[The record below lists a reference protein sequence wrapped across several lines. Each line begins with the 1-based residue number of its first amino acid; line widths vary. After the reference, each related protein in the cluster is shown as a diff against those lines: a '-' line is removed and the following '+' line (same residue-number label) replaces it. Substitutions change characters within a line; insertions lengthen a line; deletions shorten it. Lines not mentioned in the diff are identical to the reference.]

1 MIQIRRIK
9 GSQNVHERKR
19 WTQKTTLKEQK
30 NLNPNV
36 TYDTNRINPKMA
48 SKIPGSQNISLAL
61 YLSQKLPGIRTIN
74 KSTKKFAHR
83 RH

>member
-36 TYDTNRINPKMA
+36 TYDTNKNKPQNGFKNTWIPKYLLGSLFV
-48 SKIPGSQNISLAL
+48 SKTPWNSNNQ
-61 YLSQKLPGIRTIN
+61 
-74 KSTKKFAHR
+74 
-83 RH
+83 